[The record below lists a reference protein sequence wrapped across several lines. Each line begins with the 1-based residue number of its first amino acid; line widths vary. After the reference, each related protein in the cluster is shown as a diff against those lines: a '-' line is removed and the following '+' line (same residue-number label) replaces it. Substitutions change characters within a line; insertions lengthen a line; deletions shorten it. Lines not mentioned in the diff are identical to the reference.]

1 MFGKKKKKEMDFN
14 YQMEQKDK
22 RIYLLMLELSDLKTM
37 IAKKDKE
44 ADDEITTLRDNLEEI
59 IKENQI
65 LVKEIAKLIEKPEH
79 RTIGFMPIETPIGF
93 NEEKAK
99 EFQKIVITQMETNM
113 KRIGLDID
121 LVAMPSVVKN
131 IQIVTLDMKK
141 KEEQK

>member
-1 MFGKKKKKEMDFN
+1 MFGKKKKEIEFN

-22 RIYLLMLELSDLKTM
+22 RIYLLLNELSDLKTM
-37 IAKKDKE
+37 IDKKDKE
-44 ADDEITTLRDNLEEI
+44 ADKEINTLRDNLEET

-65 LVKEIAKLIEKPEH
+65 LVKEVAKLIEKPEH
-79 RTIGFMPIETPIGF
+79 RTIGFMPVEIPIGL
-93 NEEKAK
+93 NDEKSK
-99 EFQKIVITQMETNM
+99 EFQKLVTTQMETNM

-121 LVAMPSVVKN
+121 LVIMPSVVKN

>member
-1 MFGKKKKKEMDFN
+1 MFGKKKKEIEFN

-37 IAKKDKE
+37 IDKKDKE
-44 ADDEITTLRDNLEEI
+44 ADDEITTLRNNLEET

-65 LVKEIAKLIEKPEH
+65 LVKEVAKLIEKPEH
-79 RTIGFMPIETPIGF
+79 RTIGFMPVEIPIGL
-93 NEEKAK
+93 NEEKSK
-99 EFQKIVITQMETNM
+99 EFLKLVSTQMEKNM
-113 KRIGLDID
+113 KNIGLDID
-121 LVAMPSVVKN
+121 LVIMPSVVKN